1 MIISI
6 IVSNIHNN
14 FTRIF
19 IMKTFI
25 YTIFILLLFS
35 SSSFASAEKM
45 DKIVVSGPF
54 ASVSHPILHMIETN
68 ALSDVADKIEFK
80 LWKNPDEL
88 RAMAIKGDVDFL
100 ALPTNTAAILNNKGV
115 DIRLLNVS
123 VWGILGMI
131 SRDSTMNNLK
141 DFKGKKI
148 AVPFRADMPDIV
160 FKQLLKKEGLD
171 PKEDFE
177 LVYVA
182 SPVDAMQML
191 IMRRIDHA
199 LLAEP
204 AISIALR
211 KTKSFP
217 VSLVAPDLFRSVDL
231 QEEWGKVFET
241 NGDVPEAG
249 IAVMGHVKDKH
260 VIKRFQEE
268 YAKSLEWYKA
278 NPKEAGVLV
287 VKTLDMLNE
296 DGVSDSISHARLK
309 NVTAVEAKSEL
320 EFFFNILKEEEPKS
334 IGDKLPKDSFYYGL

>member
-1 MIISI
+1 MKSFIST
-6 IVSNIHNN
+6 V
-14 FTRIF
+14 FT
-19 IMKTFI
+19 
-25 YTIFILLLFS
+25 LLLLGS
-35 SSSFASAEKM
+35 NSLIAGEKL

-68 ALSDVADKIEFK
+68 ALSDVADKVEFK

-88 RAMAIKGDVDFL
+88 RAMTIKGDVDFV
-100 ALPTNTAAILNNKGV
+100 AIPTNTAAILNNKGV

-131 SRDSTMNNLK
+131 SRDDSLK
-141 DFKGKKI
+141 SLKEFKGKKI

-160 FKQLLKKEGLD
+160 FKQLLKKEGLN

-204 AISIALR
+204 AISMALR

-217 VSLVAPDLFRSVDL
+217 VSLVAPDLYRSVDL
-231 QEEWGKVFET
+231 QDEWAKVFNT
-241 NGDVPEAG
+241 SGDVPEAG
-249 IAVMGHVKDKH
+249 VAVMGHIKDGH
-260 VIKRFQEE
+260 VIKRFKEE

-278 NPKEAGVLV
+278 NPKKAGELV
-287 VKTLDMLNE
+287 VKTLDMLNAE
-296 DGVSDSISHARLK
+296 GVSDSISHVRLK
-309 NVTAVEAKSEL
+309 NVSAAEAKKDL
-320 EFFFNILKEEEPKS
+320 EFFFNVLKEEEPKS
-334 IGDKLPKDSFYYGL
+334 IGDKLPQNSFYYGL

>member
-1 MIISI
+1 
-6 IVSNIHNN
+6 
-14 FTRIF
+14 
-19 IMKTFI
+19 MKNFI
-25 YTIFILLLFS
+25 YGFITLLLLTS
-35 SSSFASAEKM
+35 NTLIAGEKL
-45 DKIVVSGPF
+45 DKMVISGPF

-88 RAMAIKGDVDFL
+88 RAMAIKGDVDFI

-115 DIRLLNVS
+115 DIKLLNVS

-131 SRDSTMNNLK
+131 SRDGTIKNLK

-171 PKEDFE
+171 PKKDFE

-204 AISIALR
+204 AISTALR

-217 VSLVAPDLFRSVDL
+217 VSIVAPDLYRSVDL
-231 QEEWGKVFET
+231 QEEWGKIFGT

-249 IAVMGHVKDKH
+249 VAVMGHMKNEH

-268 YAKSLEWYKA
+268 YAKSLAWYKA
-278 NPKEAGVLV
+278 NQKDAGKLV
-287 VKTLDMLNE
+287 VKTLDMLNQ

-309 NVTAVEAKSEL
+309 NLTAVEAKKDL
-320 EFFFNILKEEEPKS
+320 EFFFNILKEEDPKS

>member
-1 MIISI
+1 
-6 IVSNIHNN
+6 
-14 FTRIF
+14 
-19 IMKTFI
+19 MKNFI
-25 YTIFILLLFS
+25 YGFITLLLLNS
-35 SSSFASAEKM
+35 NTLIAGEKL
-45 DKIVVSGPF
+45 DKIVISGPF

-80 LWKNPDEL
+80 VWKNPDEL
-88 RAMAIKGDVDFL
+88 RAMAIKGDVDFI

-115 DIRLLNVS
+115 DIKLLNVS

-131 SRDSTMNNLK
+131 SRDNSLKSLK

-171 PKEDFE
+171 PKKDFE

-204 AISIALR
+204 AISMALR

-217 VSLVAPDLFRSVDL
+217 VSIVAPELYRSVDL
-231 QEEWGKVFET
+231 QEEWGKIFGT

-249 IAVMGHVKDKH
+249 VAVMGRMKNEH

-268 YAKSLEWYKA
+268 YAKSLAWYKA
-278 NPKEAGVLV
+278 NQKEAGKLV
-287 VKTLDMLNE
+287 VKTLDMLNQ
-296 DGVSDSISHARLK
+296 DGVTDSISHVRFK
-309 NVTAVEAKSEL
+309 NISAADAKKDL
-320 EFFFNILKEEEPKS
+320 EFFFNILKEEDPKS

>member
-1 MIISI
+1 MIITI
-6 IVSNIHNN
+6 IVSNIQNN

-19 IMKTFI
+19 IMKNFI
-25 YTIFILLLFS
+25 YTIFALFLLGTS
-35 SSSFASAEKM
+35 SLTAEQKVE
-45 DKIVVSGPF
+45 KIVVSGPF

-88 RAMAIKGDVDFL
+88 RAMTIKGDVDFV
-100 ALPTNTAAILNNKGV
+100 AIPTNTAAILNNKGV
-115 DIRLLNVS
+115 DLKLLNVS

-131 SRDSTMNNLK
+131 SRDGNLNSLK

-171 PKEDFE
+171 PQNDFE

-217 VSLVAPDLFRSVDL
+217 VSLVAPDLYRSVDL
-231 QEEWGKVFET
+231 QNEWGRLFGT
-241 NGDVPEAG
+241 SGDVPEAG
-249 IAVMGHVKDKH
+249 VAVMGHVKDEH
-260 VIKRFQEE
+260 LIKRFQEE
-268 YAKSLEWYKA
+268 YARSLEWYKT
-278 NPKEAGVLV
+278 NPKEAGELV

-309 NVTAVEAKSEL
+309 NVTALEAKNDL
-320 EFFFNILKEEEPKS
+320 EFFFNILKEEDPKS
-334 IGDKLPKDSFYYGL
+334 IGERLPQNSFYYGL

>member
-1 MIISI
+1 MKNL
-6 IVSNIHNN
+6 VYG
-14 FTRIF
+14 F
-19 IMKTFI
+19 IT
-25 YTIFILLLFS
+25 LLLLTS
-35 SSSFASAEKM
+35 NTLIAAEKL
-45 DKIVVSGPF
+45 DKIVISGPF

-88 RAMAIKGDVDFL
+88 RALAIKGDVDFM

-115 DIRLLNVS
+115 DIKLLNVS

-131 SRDSTMNNLK
+131 SRDSTLKSLK

-171 PKEDFE
+171 PKKDFE

-204 AISIALR
+204 AISMALR

-217 VSLVAPDLFRSVDL
+217 VSIVAPELYRSVDL
-231 QEEWGKVFET
+231 QEEWGKIFGT

-249 IAVMGHVKDKH
+249 VAVMGRMKNEH

-268 YAKSLEWYKA
+268 YAKSLAWYKA
-278 NPKEAGVLV
+278 NQKEAGKLV
-287 VKTLDMLNE
+287 VKTLDMLNQ

-309 NVTAVEAKSEL
+309 NLTAVEAKKDL
-320 EFFFNILKEEEPKS
+320 EFFFNILKEEDPKS

>member
-1 MIISI
+1 
-6 IVSNIHNN
+6 
-14 FTRIF
+14 
-19 IMKTFI
+19 MKSFI
-25 YTIFILLLFS
+25 YTIFSLLLLS
-35 SSSFASAEKM
+35 ANSAVAAEKL

-68 ALSDVADKIEFK
+68 ALSDIADKIEFK

-115 DIRLLNVS
+115 ELKLLNVS

-131 SRDSTMNNLK
+131 SRDGTMNSLK
-141 DFKGKKI
+141 DFKGRKI

-171 PKEDFE
+171 PKADFE

-204 AISIALR
+204 AISMALR

-217 VSLVAPDLFRSVDL
+217 VSLVAPDLYRSVDL
-231 QEEWGKVFET
+231 QEEWGKVFGT
-241 NGDVPEAG
+241 SGDVPEAG
-249 IAVMGHVKDKH
+249 VAVMGHVKDEH

-268 YAKSLEWYKA
+268 YAKSLAWYKA
-278 NPKEAGVLV
+278 NPKEAGKLV

-296 DGVSDSISHARLK
+296 DGVSDSISYARLK
-309 NVTAVEAKSEL
+309 NVSAAEAKKDL
-320 EFFFNILKEEEPKS
+320 EFFFNILKEEDPKS
-334 IGDKLPKDSFYYGL
+334 IGDKLPQNSFYYGL